1 MARRPT
7 RPRTTCRGPARNDR
21 PPRVGLRRNRR
32 TDVGVS
38 LVRWHAAQPRHD
50 PRLRPVWSSNSSGS
64 QSPRCKRHSTRSST
78 HTWPSPPPRTSPTLY
93 DGCFL
98 YDFGACRMWLIDLD
112 EYRPGPARSCRRR
125 LGAGLNPQRQHA
137 RQQRSTVC
145 THVGRIHP
153 GRSLLEHLVVSAP
166 GHPTRRRRLAGPAPG
181 TETNSFPNCMWP
193 HLHVEPRNHRSPI
206 PGHNPR
212 PADPPARSVLIRYE
226 GKGRDNVATL
236 PQ

>member
-1 MARRPT
+1 MPRSGTKRSSAPSWSSTEPTDRRWCIPGAMARCSTTPRSTAPT
-7 RPRTTCRGPARNDR
+7 
-21 PPRVGLRRNRR
+21 GL
-32 TDVGVS
+32 V
-38 LVRWHAAQPRHD
+38 
-50 PRLRPVWSSNSSGS
+50 SSNSSGS

-181 TETNSFPNCMWP
+181 TGRPTVFRTAC
-193 HLHVEPRNHRSPI
+193 
-206 PGHNPR
+206 GH
-212 PADPPARSVLIRYE
+212 IF
-226 GKGRDNVATL
+226 T
-236 PQ
+236 